1 MNAAREIHEDGN
13 LPAALHRLGNAI
25 SALIDPKPHTR
36 QLDDG
41 DTRIEWIDAL
51 YDQLCDAVPGGQ
63 GNATRIPQ
71 SSPPMCIDAVD
82 LLREIHQ
89 AVTELIPRPAITAGA
104 DNPPIDVIRLRE
116 LDLQSWRPQDCD
128 RLDTITNQI
137 NSWCEQIKTLLNPTP
152 KWTLPNPCPAC
163 GTAIV
168 YRKNSAGETVRQPAL
183 QIGPMGCACQHCHHT
198 WEPAYFQH
206 LARVMGY
213 ELPPGVLE

>member
-82 LLREIHQ
+82 LLNEIRHTL
-89 AVTELIPRPAITAGA
+89 AKLAPRPEIDAL
-104 DNPPIDVIRLRE
+104 NPAPIDVVRLRE
-116 LDLQSWRPQDCD
+116 LDDRQWRPQDCD
-128 RLDTITNQI
+128 TIDTLTARI
-137 NSWCEQIKTLLNPTP
+137 NGWCESIKTMINPEP
-152 KWTLPNPCPAC
+152 KWSLPNPCPAC
-163 GTAIV
+163 STAIV
-168 YRKNSAGETVRQPAL
+168 YRHNSAGEIVRQRAL
-183 QIGPMGCACQHCHHT
+183 QIGPLGCVCQNCHQV
-198 WEPAYFQH
+198 WQPEYFRH
-206 LARVMGY
+206 LASVLGY
-213 ELPPGVLE
+213 ELPPSVLE